1 MMQNWPWRS
10 RETAA
15 DVMEVSQLFLVLR
28 HAINADSSKGRTGEL
43 GSSASHVDSLDSGL
57 GIKEL
62 TPGISPV
69 VE

>member
-1 MMQNWPWRS
+1 MMQNWPWGP

-15 DVMEVSQLFLVLR
+15 DIMEVSQLFLVLHR
-28 HAINADSSKGRTGEL
+28 AINIYNSKGRTGEL
-43 GSSASHVDSLDSGL
+43 GSSASHMDSLDSGL

-62 TPGISPV
+62 TPSISPV